1 MLISVSRKSA
11 EPKSSLKFSKPD
23 ELLALLVEDAEED
36 RPQQRIEEE
45 DPDGDERRSDEDVGL
60 EPRLPLLGEPLDEPV
75 EHEEEEQRAADA
87 DRDGDDAVDDLAH
100 DCLLSVR
107 LGDRGRER
115 HEPPPAGLTLVLLG
129 PALVDLGEHLVE
141 LLLAA
146 RPLGHAAPERPGADD
161 CRHQVGR
168 VVAEHVRVDREIRR
182 SAS

>member
-87 DRDGDDAVDDLAH
+87 DRDGNDAVDDLAH

-107 LGDRGRER
+107 LGIEAGGGTSRPRPDSRSSYSGQLSSISVSTSSSSFSPLVHSVIPRQNV
-115 HEPPPAGLTLVLLG
+115 PAPTTAG
-129 PALVDLGEHLVE
+129 
-141 LLLAA
+141 
-146 RPLGHAAPERPGADD
+146 
-161 CRHQVGR
+161 
-168 VVAEHVRVDREIRR
+168 IR
-182 SAS
+182 SDAS